1 MSNTGHPPPWHNT
14 HNAISG
20 LRYVRS
26 RSRLDRDQNEN
37 EFHGLDAELER
48 IAGRAHYVSSDRA
61 GREQWR
67 STKSDHGLRMIV
79 DPRGARGRA
88 LPKLVW
94 VGQGKPP
101 ESVWTP

>member
-1 MSNTGHPPPWHNT
+1 MTKPPWHNT

-26 RSRLDRDQNEN
+26 RARLGKDQNEN
-37 EFHGLDAELER
+37 EFHGLDAELQR
-48 IAGRAHYVSSDRA
+48 IADGAHYSSTDRA

-67 STKSDHGLRMIV
+67 AHKRDGGLRLIV
-79 DPRGARGRA
+79 DARAASGGQ

>member
-1 MSNTGHPPPWHNT
+1 MTKPPWHNT

-26 RSRLDRDQNEN
+26 RQRLDKDANEN
-37 EFHGLDAELER
+37 EFHALDGALQD
-48 IAGRAHYVSSDRA
+48 IATRAHYLSTDRA

-67 STKSDHGLRMIV
+67 ASKIDHGLRMIV
-79 DPRGARGRA
+79 DPRGATGKQ